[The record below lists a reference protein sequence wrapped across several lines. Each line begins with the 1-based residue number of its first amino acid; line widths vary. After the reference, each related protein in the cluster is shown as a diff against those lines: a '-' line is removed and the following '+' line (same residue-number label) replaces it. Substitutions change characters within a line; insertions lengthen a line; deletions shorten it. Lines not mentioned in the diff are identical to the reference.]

1 MKVKDILP
9 KVKANSRTY
18 YNLSPKQIIM
28 YKDLYSY
35 LKKHRNK
42 EICKNVFQY
51 SDALTG
57 QINYWLNNK
66 NELDYLRKYKAMELI
81 AHNLVH

>member
-1 MKVKDILP
+1 MGMKVKDILP

-35 LKKHRNK
+35 LKKYEEKDVGGVLIDN
-42 EICKNVFQY
+42 
-51 SDALTG
+51 
-57 QINYWLNNK
+57 QINTINHTYNS
-66 NELDYLRKYKAMELI
+66 DYLRKYKAMELVAYNI
-81 AHNLVH
+81 IH